1 MRKLSN
7 NSNSNSNT
15 YLTTNKDEKALGTLI
30 SNQMLGLLARMSGF
44 KERSVTGQSLALF
57 KSF

>member
-15 YLTTNKDEKALGTLI
+15 YLTTNKVEKALGTLI
-30 SNQMLGLLARMSGF
+30 CKSLYVVDF
-44 KERSVTGQSLALF
+44 SVCD
-57 KSF
+57 

>member
-15 YLTTNKDEKALGTLI
+15 YLTTNKVEKALGTLI
-30 SNQMLGLLARMSGF
+30 SNQMLGLLARRSGF
-44 KERSVTGQSLALF
+44 KGNCQLLRI
-57 KSF
+57 

>member
-15 YLTTNKDEKALGTLI
+15 YLTTNKVEKALGTLI
-30 SNQMLGLLARMSGF
+30 STQNLQILRRYASHEKWLA
-44 KERSVTGQSLALF
+44 VA
-57 KSF
+57 

>member
-15 YLTTNKDEKALGTLI
+15 YLTTNKVEKALGTLI
-30 SNQMLGLLARMSGF
+30 SNQMLGLLARMSGL
-44 KERSVTGQSLALF
+44 KSVVVNFSLQSL
-57 KSF
+57 